1 MSREVDSLDRERLQR
16 GTTLLELIVAGAI
29 SLFVVILITTFVTRV
44 INSRVKE
51 ESKINANE
59 DVRRMEAVIKKAA
72 GKQVAGTLT
81 RIEADLTPCL
91 RASCPGLSLRSVT
104 TTTRMVTGCVAG
116 TEATAGR
123 LNATVT
129 GCFNVAQF
137 PSAKCPAGQRPT
149 VKFTETNSISGAVI
163 MTWTVPFPANQG
175 KTVTKPNNSGASI
188 CVTEEGDHLAINLE
202 QVVLEQGGD
211 GGKPSVFRRSLVL
224 PRSVIT
230 GYQIQ

>member
-91 RASCPGLSLRSVT
+91 RA
-104 TTTRMVTGCVAG
+104 
-116 TEATAGR
+116 GR
-123 LNATVT
+123 LNASVT

-175 KTVTKPNNSGASI
+175 KTVTNPNNSGASI